1 MPKSNLIGEENR
13 GFYVLMQHLEAE
25 RIMAAYG
32 SIGTVEHTLAL
43 TKEYV
48 KQRILFGKPL
58 SSFQNTQYKLAQ
70 LNTEYNPAL
79 NYLDCVLLDY
89 MAGKKDI
96 NTDCSMIKYYT
107 SELAFRAAD
116 VCVQLFGGYGICTEV
131 PISRQFCDTRI
142 MRFMGGTT
150 ETQMGV
156 VAGGLGIK

>member
-70 LNTEYNPAL
+70 LNT
-79 NYLDCVLLDY
+79 CLL
-89 MAGKKDI
+89 
-96 NTDCSMIKYYT
+96 YT
-107 SELAFRAAD
+107 SR
-116 VCVQLFGGYGICTEV
+116 CV
-131 PISRQFCDTRI
+131 
-142 MRFMGGTT
+142 
-150 ETQMGV
+150 
-156 VAGGLGIK
+156 